1 MLTRRTPLALIFFTV
16 FVDLL
21 GYGMIAPLLPFY
33 ARAYSGGA
41 ALAGGLR
48 SLYAGLQLLAGP
60 ILGALSDKYGRRPV
74 ILLCMLGTA
83 VAYLL
88 FGLATSW
95 EWLVLAVTLD
105 GLTGANLTT
114 AQAYLADSTSE
125 DERARGFG
133 LIGAAIGL
141 GMMAGPALGGV
152 LSVYGLS
159 VPAYVAAALA
169 FSNVLFGFFALPES
183 LPAERRAA
191 SVNLALNPF
200 TPLMGLWK
208 LIPAR
213 AALLAVFLLNLVFN
227 GLQTSFPLYS
237 QFRFG
242 WDAYLNGWLFAFV
255 GVCAVITQGVLVAR
269 WEPKVGAARLALIG
283 LVVMTV
289 SVAAIPLIGAAG
301 WLYPLV
307 SGAALGSGLAIP
319 TLSGLISRAVP
330 AQEQGRLLG
339 GLHVLLGLAMIV
351 GPALSGVAYEAL
363 GPELL
368 PWLGAALCGV
378 AAGVFFGRGRTRS
391 DTDA

>member
-1 MLTRRTPLALIFFTV
+1 MMLRRAPLALIFFTV
-16 FVDLL
+16 FIDLL

-33 ARAYSGGA
+33 AQAFSGGA

-48 SLYAGLQLLAGP
+48 ALYAGLQLLAGP

-74 ILLCMLGTA
+74 ILLCLLGTA
-83 VAYLL
+83 AAYVL
-88 FGLATSW
+88 FGLANSW
-95 EWLVLAVTLD
+95 EWLVVAIMLD

-125 DERARGFG
+125 AERARGFG

-152 LSVYGLS
+152 LSVFGLS

-169 FSNVLFGFFALPES
+169 FGNVLLGFFFLPES

-191 SVNLALNPF
+191 SVKVALNPF
-200 TPLMGLWK
+200 TPLKGLWR
-208 LIPAR
+208 LASTR
-213 AALLAVFLLNLVFN
+213 AALFVIFLLNLVFN

-237 QFRFG
+237 QYRFG
-242 WDAYLNGWLFAFV
+242 WDAYLNGWLFAFASL
-255 GVCAVITQGVLVAR
+255 CAVVAQGFLVAR
-269 WEPKVGAARLALIG
+269 WEPRVGAARLALIG
-283 LVVMTV
+283 LVIMTV
-289 SVAAIPLIGAAG
+289 SVTAIPLMGVAG

-307 SGAALGSGLAIP
+307 GGAALGSGLVIP
-319 TLSGLISRAVP
+319 TLSGMISRTVP

-368 PWLGAALCGV
+368 PWLGAAICG
-378 AAGVFFGRGRTRS
+378 AAAVGFGVGAIKR
-391 DTDA
+391 

>member
-1 MLTRRTPLALIFFTV
+1 MKRAPLALIFFTV

-33 ARAYSGGA
+33 TQALAGGA

-48 SLYAGLQLLAGP
+48 SLYAGLQLFSGP
-60 ILGALSDKYGRRPV
+60 LLGALSDKYGRRPI
-74 ILLCMLGTA
+74 ILLCLLGTA
-83 VAYLL
+83 CAYLL

-95 EWLVLAVTLD
+95 EWLALAVILD

-125 DERARGFG
+125 EERARGFG

-169 FSNVLFGFFALPES
+169 FSNVLFGYFALPES

-191 SVNLALNPF
+191 TVSWAFNPF
-200 TPLMGLWK
+200 TPLMGLWEMGS
-208 LIPAR
+208 AR
-213 AALLAVFLLNLVFN
+213 AAIFAVFLLNLVFN

-255 GVCAVITQGVLVAR
+255 GVCAVITQGFLVAR

-289 SVAAIPLIGAAG
+289 SVAVIPLVGVAG
-301 WLYPLV
+301 WLYPV
-307 SGAALGSGLAIP
+307 VGGAALGSGLAIP

-339 GLHVLLGLAMIV
+339 GLHVLLGLAMII

-368 PWLGAALCGV
+368 PWLGAAICG
-378 AAGVFFGRGRTRS
+378 AAAVGFGVGRKQ
-391 DTDA
+391 